1 MVFFNEAEVRRL
13 LPMSVA
19 VRLMRETFEGLRS
32 GASVSQPRRRLM
44 LPTGSVLHAM
54 AGAHGR
60 YFGTKI
66 YATNAKYGNANFLF
80 WLLDAETSKPL
91 ALFEANWLGQIRT
104 GAASGYATDVLARA
118 DAATHGVI
126 GTGFQARSQVEA
138 VAAVRT
144 VKETRVWSRSAEN
157 RERFARECS
166 EAFGLRVIATETA
179 REAVEGMDIVSTATW
194 AKDPV
199 LEAGWISP
207 GTHVN
212 AMGSNNPARRELPAD
227 LLDRAEVIAADS
239 VEQAK
244 IESGDLLLA
253 WGGPAGPQWDRV
265 VDLQTVTKR
274 PENRDAITI
283 FKSNGLGVEDVAAA
297 AYVYESAQAAVHSGD
312 ES

>member
-1 MVFFNEAEVRRL
+1 VIEMVFFHEAEVRRL
-13 LPMSVA
+13 LPMGVA
-19 VRLMRETFEGLRS
+19 VRLMRETFEGLRNGS
-32 GASVSQPRRRLM
+32 SMSQPRRRLM

-138 VAAVRT
+138 VAAVRKL
-144 VKETRVWSRSAEN
+144 KEVRVWSRSAEN

-207 GTHVN
+207 GTHMN
-212 AMGSNNPARRELPAD
+212 AMGSNNPTRRELPAE

-265 VDLQTVTKR
+265 VDLQNVTQR

-297 AYVYESAQAAVHSGD
+297 AYVYESASHSGD
-312 ES
+312 AS